1 MDPPLL
7 CAKGCGFYGSV
18 ENKNMC
24 SKCFKDYL
32 KEEVISKTELHCV
45 VDDNLSIPTTS
56 SYVDVHHHPSPPATV
71 ITEDFAGAKK
81 RCKVEICKK
90 KVGLTGFRCRC
101 GGVFCPKHRYPEE
114 HSCDVD
120 FKKAGRDLLAKQN
133 ALCIGDKM
141 QWRLC

>member
-32 KEEVISKTELHCV
+32 KEESSQKILQVRKRGARSRSARKGLNLPAFAAAAV
-45 VDDNLSIPTTS
+45 VC
-56 SYVDVHHHPSPPATV
+56 
-71 ITEDFAGAKK
+71 FAQ
-81 RCKVEICKK
+81 
-90 KVGLTGFRCRC
+90 T
-101 GGVFCPKHRYPEE
+101 KHRYPEE

-133 ALCIGDKM
+133 ALCIGDKL